1 MSVYTLH
8 PMQGFVAKQKFLW
21 LQKIQTS
28 MDMGGTSNFEDFE
41 METWLEEQNDL
52 GDYPDGFNPELW
64 GL

>member
-1 MSVYTLH
+1 
-8 PMQGFVAKQKFLW
+8 
-21 LQKIQTS
+21 

-41 METWLEEQNDL
+41 MITWLEEQNDL